1 MQAQTQVESAVQDAE
16 KACEGG
22 TAGECAAAWDNV
34 EEISAAI
41 AHKKANDVSTISM
54 SMDIS
59 QLSSSGCLSPSAVS
73 CFNWM
78 NCWIAGCKQR

>member
-1 MQAQTQVESAVQDAE
+1 VVSRGRFIVRAEPAQTQVESAVQDAE

-41 AHKKANDVSTISM
+41 AHKKANDAANNANDPLEIYCNDNPDADECRVY
-54 SMDIS
+54 DD
-59 QLSSSGCLSPSAVS
+59 
-73 CFNWM
+73 
-78 NCWIAGCKQR
+78 